1 MMNIMEIKGYKAIIN
16 YDQEIEMFRG
26 EFIDLNGGADFYA
39 KDIDTLRREGD
50 ISLKEFLRGCAE
62 WGIEPRKIY
71 SGKLMLRIPPVVHA
85 KASAAA
91 AAAGKSLN
99 AWVAE
104 VLNQAAIS

>member
-39 KDIDTLRREGD
+39 KDIDNLRREGD
-50 ISLKEFLRGCAE
+50 ISLKVFLQGCAE
-62 WGIEPRKIY
+62 RGIEPRKIY
-71 SGKLMLRIPPVVHA
+71 SGKLMLRIPPAVHA
-85 KASAAA
+85 KASATA

-99 AWVAE
+99 AWAAE
-104 VLNQAAIS
+104 VLNQAALP